1 VGWSWS
7 KTKTYQVEIS
17 PFTNKLFNL
26 RAILNSE
33 NVPNVPNNP
42 NVPNVTNTTNTANAT
57 NNNSG
62 IVNTNEKPE
71 IG

>member
-1 VGWSWS
+1 M
-7 KTKTYQVEIS
+7 TYQVEIS

-26 RAILNSE
+26 RAILN
-33 NVPNVPNNP
+33 NP
-42 NVPNVTNTTNTANAT
+42 NVQNVTNTTNTANAT

-71 IG
+71 IW

>member
-1 VGWSWS
+1 M
-7 KTKTYQVEIS
+7 TYQVEIS
-17 PFTNKLFNL
+17 PFTNKLVNL

-33 NVPNVPNNP
+33 NVPNVPNVPNNP

-71 IG
+71 IW

>member
-1 VGWSWS
+1 M
-7 KTKTYQVEIS
+7 TYQVEIS

-33 NVPNVPNNP
+33 NVPNVPNVPNNP
-42 NVPNVTNTTNTANAT
+42 NVQNVTNTTNTANAT

-71 IG
+71 IW